1 MNIKSLMT
9 TSVIA
14 LISASAAQAADV
26 IVPREVAPVITAP
39 AFSWTGF
46 YLGAQVGNFS
56 SKVEITDP
64 ATKNKLFSKDDT
76 PKPSGFMGGI
86 YAGSNVDLGNGLILG
101 VETDAVWAD
110 RGETKSL
117 SFLSGAN
124 SGTGTETPA
133 GGTPP
138 ETPAGGTP
146 PETPAGGTPPET
158 PAGGTPPET
167 PAGGTPP
174 ETPAGGTHTETT
186 ATKTAQ
192 FTRVNAAGVT
202 PKDTFTFKEK
212 WSGATRVRIGFA
224 AADRIMPYIAG
235 GIAYAQMQGVA
246 ASVTKD
252 ASGKETSKKEFDKTM
267 TMVGYTL
274 GGGVDFAMTDNVLLR
289 AEYRYS
295 DFGKKKFKDS
305 TPEFHYK
312 TNDFRVG
319 VAYKF

>member
-26 IVPREVAPVITAP
+26 IVPHEVAPTVISAP

-46 YLGAQVGNFS
+46 YIGGQVGNFS

-64 ATKNKLFSKDDT
+64 NKKDKLFSKDDT

-86 YAGSNVDLGNGLILG
+86 YAGSNMDLGNNMILG

-110 RGETKSL
+110 REDAKTSSAKVIREDELVNFKDSL
-117 SFLSGAN
+117 KNAN
-124 SGTGTETPA
+124 AVFAKDKTMDDVKQDEK
-133 GGTPP
+133 
-138 ETPAGGTP
+138 
-146 PETPAGGTPPET
+146 
-158 PAGGTPPET
+158 
-167 PAGGTPP
+167 
-174 ETPAGGTHTETT
+174 HTDSL
-186 ATKTAQ
+186 AL
-192 FTRVNAAGVT
+192 
-202 PKDTFTFKEK
+202 KEK
-212 WSGATRVRIGFA
+212 WSGATRVRIGFT
-224 AADRIMPYIAG
+224 AADRIMPYVAG
-235 GIAYAQMQGVA
+235 GVSYAQVQAV
-246 ASVTKD
+246 SSTKVTKAADD
-252 ASGKETSKKEFDKTM
+252 AEIASAQLFDKTK
-267 TMVGYTL
+267 TLVGFTL

-295 DFGKKKFKDS
+295 DFGKKKFEKKGS
-305 TPEFHYK
+305 ELSYK